1 MKVLSMILAG
11 GQGERLRPLTNER
24 AKPAVPFG
32 GRYRIIDFV
41 LSNFVNSG
49 FLNIKILTQFKS
61 DSLNRHLT
69 RGWQLAPQMGFYIDQ
84 VPAQMRTGDKWYR
97 GTADAIY
104 QNLNL
109 IRDENPEYVCV
120 FGGDHIYRMDVR
132 QMLNYHIEKRS
143 ECTVAAIPMDR
154 EQSTSFG
161 VVQID
166 EDWRING
173 FQEKPL
179 EPVTIP
185 GRPDK
190 ILASMG
196 NYIFNRD
203 KLIEWLTE
211 DAERESAH
219 DFGRDILPGRFIT
232 NRLYAY
238 DFSLNRVPGQDDDEI
253 GYWRD
258 VGSLDEY
265 FKASMELVEVS
276 PIFNLYNDKWPLRTF
291 NPAHPP
297 AKFVFADKKSQRIGI
312 ATDSLVSEGC
322 VISGGRI
329 HRCVLSPS
337 VRINSFCHVE
347 ESILM
352 EGVNVGRHCRIRRAI
367 IDKYVNIPPNTEIG
381 YDTKKD
387 RKRFHVTESGIVV
400 ISKKAII
407 PEGVLV

>member
-41 LSNFVNSG
+41 LSNFINSA
-49 FLNIKILTQFKS
+49 FLNINILTQFKS

-69 RGWQLAPQMGFYIDQ
+69 RGWQLAPRLGYYIDQ
-84 VPAQMRTGDKWYR
+84 VPAQMRTGDRWYR

-109 IRDENPEYVCV
+109 IMDENPDYVCV
-120 FGGDHIYRMDVR
+120 FGGDHIYRMDIR
-132 QMLNYHIEKRS
+132 QMLDYHIERNA
-143 ECTVAAIPMDR
+143 ECTVAAIPQPT

-161 VVQID
+161 VIQVD
-166 EDWRING
+166 NDLRITG

-179 EPVTIP
+179 EPVTMP
-185 GRPDK
+185 DRPDK

-196 NYIFNRD
+196 NYIFNRES
-203 KLIEWLTE
+203 LVEWLTE

-219 DFGRDILPGRFIT
+219 DFGKDILPGRYAT
-232 NRLYAY
+232 NNLYVY
-238 DFSLNRVPGQDDDEI
+238 DFSTNRVPGQEDAEI

-258 VGSLDEY
+258 VGNLDDY
-265 FKASMELVEVS
+265 FKASMEMVEVA
-276 PIFNLYNDKWPLRTF
+276 PIFNLYNEQWPVRTF
-291 NPAHPP
+291 NPSHPP

-322 VISGGRI
+322 IISGGRL

-352 EGVNVGRHCRIRRAI
+352 EGVTVGRHCRIKRTI

-381 YDTKKD
+381 YDIEKD

-400 ISKKAII
+400 ISKKAVIRESV
-407 PEGVLV
+407 PA